1 MPRCVPRRLPR
12 LLALLAAAT
21 VVSTSASADN
31 LFREIENQPLSEVWI
46 NPGFYS
52 FHFDSGKHLNND
64 NYGLGA
70 EYRFS
75 TTMSATAGRF
85 YNSDRRYSNYV
96 GMYWQPVMLGPLRLG
111 AVVGAFDGYPRARDG
126 GWFPAV
132 IPAISYEYQR
142 VGANI
147 AVIPGYKDRL
157 YGAISVQ
164 LKFRISN

>member
-1 MPRCVPRRLPR
+1 MP
-12 LLALLAAAT
+12 
-21 VVSTSASADN
+21 N
-31 LFREIENQPLSEVWI
+31 LFRRPLAAIALASLLPVAALAGELIQTIDQQPLSELWI

-52 FHFDSGKHLNND
+52 LHFDRDKNLNN
-64 NYGLGA
+64 NNWGLGA

-85 YNSDRRYSNYV
+85 YNSDRRYSNYAGV
-96 GMYWQPVMLGPLRLG
+96 YWQPVALGPLRLG
-111 AVVGAFDGYPRARDG
+111 AVAGAFNGYPRARNG

-157 YGAISVQ
+157 YGAISIQ
-164 LKFRISN
+164 LKFKLTE

>member
-1 MPRCVPRRLPR
+1 MFQRSR
-12 LLALLAAAT
+12 LAALAA
-21 VVSTSASADN
+21 VACVAAPACADN
-31 LFREIENQPLSEVWI
+31 LFQEIDSQPLSELWI

-52 FHFDSGKHLNND
+52 FHFDSSKHLNND

-85 YNSDRRYSNYV
+85 YNSDRRYSNYAGV
-96 GMYWQPVMLGPLRLG
+96 YWQPIALGPLRLG
-111 AVVGAFDGYPRARDG
+111 AVGGAFNGYPRARNG

-157 YGAISVQ
+157 YGAISIQ

>member
-1 MPRCVPRRLPR
+1 MPISFRCS
-12 LLALLAAAT
+12 LALLAIASTLPAA
-21 VVSTSASADN
+21 VLADE
-31 LFREIENQPLSEVWI
+31 LFHTIDDKPLSQVWI

-52 FHFDSGKHLNND
+52 FHFDSGKNLNNS
-64 NYGLGA
+64 NFGLGA

-75 TTMSATAGRF
+75 TVMSATAGRF
-85 YNSDRRYSNYV
+85 YNSDRRYSNYAGV
-96 GMYWQPVMLGPLRLG
+96 YWQPVAIGPLRLG
-111 AVVGAFDGYPRARDG
+111 AVAGAFNGYPRARNG

-132 IPAISYEYQR
+132 IPAISYEYER

-164 LKFRISN
+164 LKFKLTE

>member
-1 MPRCVPRRLPR
+1 MPFPLRRLLP
-12 LLALLAAAT
+12 AIAA
-21 VVSTSASADN
+21 VSILPAPAWAGDMFQVIDN
-31 LFREIENQPLSEVWI
+31 MPMAEVWI

-52 FHFDSGKHLNND
+52 FHFDSGKGLNNN

-75 TTMSATAGRF
+75 TVMSATAGRF
-85 YNSDRRYSNYV
+85 YNSDRRYSNYAGV
-96 GMYWQPVMLGPLRLG
+96 YWQPVALGPLRLG
-111 AVVGAFDGYPRARDG
+111 AVAGAFDGYPRARNG

-142 VGANI
+142 FGANI

>member
-1 MPRCVPRRLPR
+1 MAVCAVMPSVAC
-12 LLALLAAAT
+12 
-21 VVSTSASADN
+21 ADN
-31 LFREIENQPLSEVWI
+31 PFNTIDSAPLSELWI

-52 FHFDSGKHLNND
+52 FHFDRDKGLNNN

-75 TTMSATAGRF
+75 TVMSATAGRF
-85 YNSDRRYSNYV
+85 YNSDRRYSNYA
-96 GMYWQPVMLGPLRLG
+96 GMYWQPVALGPLRLG
-111 AVVGAFDGYPRARDG
+111 VVAGAFDGYPRAHNG

-132 IPAISYEYQR
+132 IPTISYEYQR

-164 LKFRISN
+164 LKFRMSN